1 MKRSCH
7 FHRWMGYMIII
18 TGRRHI
24 CTQAFLYCT
33 CVYLTGDGHGD
44 VLADDNDL
52 SLSSGNSTELIRMF
66 LAVSRRR
73 LCTGLDGAENT
84 DEKNT

>member
-1 MKRSCH
+1 M
-7 FHRWMGYMIII
+7 Y
-18 TGRRHI
+18 TGI
-24 CTQAFLYCT
+24 LVYCT
-33 CVYLTGDGHGD
+33 CEYLTGDGHGD

-52 SLSSGNSTELIRMF
+52 SLSSGNSTELILMF

-84 DEKNT
+84 DEKQT